1 MKETVEVVAP
11 ARITA
16 EKKRNLENIQSLSP
30 KKKKKKEKKNFFH
43 TLLLL
48 SVGQMKPDYSG
59 SLVSIEK
66 RQLTIN
72 N

>member
-16 EKKRNLENIQSLSP
+16 EKERNLVNIYNPFLL
-30 KKKKKKEKKNFFH
+30 KKKKKKKKRKIFFH

-48 SVGQMKPDYSG
+48 SVGQIKPDYSG

-66 RQLTIN
+66 RQN